1 MSQINIGVFGLGR
14 FGIALVKTLHDLRKE
29 RSIHLR
35 VLDRDAKKVNY
46 IESIVDIDD
55 PKTLELDADTN
66 LKDHFDNLDVA
77 IIAFGE
83 NTLPVIQL
91 ANEAM
96 EWNREEK
103 RCRVL
108 YRAHDEK
115 TEEILEKLGI
125 PRENI
130 FSPERAAAE
139 HIGLKAIRPR
149 HTELP
154 PLGPGQGL
162 ISIQTPDSWLNKSLA
177 ELNLRQ
183 DYEANLLCLKRA
195 EKPDE
200 VVTPKADTKPRKGD
214 TLYLLGALKKLSKFQ
229 DL

>member
-14 FGIALVKTLHDLRKE
+14 FGIALVKTLDDLRNE

-35 VLDRDAKKVNY
+35 VLDRDPKKVDSV
-46 IESIVDIDD
+46 ESICED
-55 PKTLELDADTN
+55 PKTVDLEGDTN
-66 LKDHFDNLDVA
+66 LKYHFESLDVA
-77 IIAFGE
+77 IIAMGE

-91 ANEAM
+91 ANAAM
-96 EWNREEK
+96 EWNSEEK

-108 YRAHDEK
+108 CRAHDEK

-125 PRENI
+125 PREDI
-130 FSPERAAAE
+130 FSPERTAAE

-149 HTELP
+149 HAEFP

-162 ISIQTPDSWLNKSLA
+162 ISIQTPDSWINKSLA
-177 ELNLRQ
+177 KLNLRQ
-183 DYEANLLCLKRA
+183 DYEANLLCLIRA

-214 TLYLLGALKKLSKFQ
+214 TLFLLGALKKLSQFQ